1 MGIEIL
7 EQCVLE
13 LVGSMT
19 AEDVYIMC
27 GDSNARTGSQ
37 NSVVETEERPRNSA
51 DEYFL
56 NRSSQD
62 SVQNTSGYHLIDL
75 CNVLD
80 CSTLNGADSFQFDD
94 VMTFIST
101 QVAKV

>member
-1 MGIEIL
+1 M

-13 LVGSMT
+13 FGSMI
-19 AEDVYIMC
+19 AEDVYIIMR
-27 GDSNARTGSQ
+27 GYFTTRTGSK
-37 NSVVETEERPRNSA
+37 NSVFDTEERPRNITN
-51 DEYFL
+51 EYSF
-56 NRSSQD
+56 NRSSQAR
-62 SVQNTSGYHLIDL
+62 VENTSGNHLIDL
-75 CNVLD
+75 CNVPD